1 MKRSLRAWLD
11 RREVSDSALALA
23 TATAVGLGTGL
34 AAVAFKRLIQFVQ
47 WIGFARWQQTAGY
60 PGWQLVL
67 VPTVGGLLVGLLIYH
82 FAREAKGHGV
92 PEVMEAV
99 ALRGGRIRPVVVIVK
114 ALASSICIGSGGA
127 AGREGPIVQIG
138 SALGSTI
145 GQALRLSDQRVINL
159 VACGAAGGIAATF
172 NAPIAG
178 AIFAMEVILG
188 RLNAVHFSA
197 VVVSAV
203 VADVVA
209 QAFEG
214 DTRAFIVPTYGLES
228 PWELLLYALLGVV
241 AAICSVG
248 FTRSLYAMEDFWD
261 GLRLPDYAKPA
272 IGGFILG
279 LVGLLTFHDGGGLPR
294 IFGVGYET
302 ITDAAVGELALGVV
316 VGLLF
321 LKILATSLTLGSG
334 GSGGIFAPSLF
345 MGAMLGSSFGL
356 LAGQFFPDV
365 TGPSGGYALVGMSA
379 FFAGASHA
387 PVSAILLLFEMT
399 GDYALILPLMLAT
412 VVSMLTA
419 RVLSPESIYTLK
431 LTRRGVHIHEGRDA
445 AVMEG
450 VRVAEVMDP
459 AAPTVLAEFDLAH
472 LNAEFQRARGN
483 TLAVIGAR
491 GQLVGIV
498 SAQDLDRALAQGSI
512 EGMVVRDVATL
523 HDLLVAHPEES
534 IGDAL
539 RRLRVRGLTILPVVE
554 QANPGRLLG
563 TVTVEDLRLAY
574 ERGVSRR
581 SRQLQRAA
589 EAGIADGPDLSLI
602 YIDIPADAAADERT
616 VADLDLP
623 LDCLVVSVERAG
635 QRTVVRG
642 STLLR
647 AGDRVAVVVSTDNAA
662 AIREALTRA
671 TTAC

>member
-334 GSGGIFAPSLF
+334 G
-345 MGAMLGSSFGL
+345 GSSSSF
-356 LAGQFFPDV
+356 
-365 TGPSGGYALVGMSA
+365 SA
-379 FFAGASHA
+379 A
-387 PVSAILLLFEMT
+387 
-399 GDYALILPLMLAT
+399 
-412 VVSMLTA
+412 
-419 RVLSPESIYTLK
+419 
-431 LTRRGVHIHEGRDA
+431 
-445 AVMEG
+445 
-450 VRVAEVMDP
+450 
-459 AAPTVLAEFDLAH
+459 
-472 LNAEFQRARGN
+472 
-483 TLAVIGAR
+483 
-491 GQLVGIV
+491 
-498 SAQDLDRALAQGSI
+498 
-512 EGMVVRDVATL
+512 
-523 HDLLVAHPEES
+523 
-534 IGDAL
+534 
-539 RRLRVRGLTILPVVE
+539 
-554 QANPGRLLG
+554 
-563 TVTVEDLRLAY
+563 
-574 ERGVSRR
+574 
-581 SRQLQRAA
+581 
-589 EAGIADGPDLSLI
+589 
-602 YIDIPADAAADERT
+602 
-616 VADLDLP
+616 
-623 LDCLVVSVERAG
+623 
-635 QRTVVRG
+635 
-642 STLLR
+642 
-647 AGDRVAVVVSTDNAA
+647 
-662 AIREALTRA
+662 
-671 TTAC
+671 